1 MKHIFKIVVML
12 GLLAASPPL
21 IADPEPAPKISL
33 IYVANSDWN
42 IDWEGTP
49 NRIYF
54 VQASLDLEN
63 WMFAQS
69 IKFGTGLKTMR
80 VNSDNAPNFFVR
92 LHYYDDPLV
101 TTLEQAMNADFD
113 KDGVSNIHELTI
125 LRTDPMVFSGNG
137 SGIAD
142 GKQDWDD
149 DGISNADE
157 IALGL
162 DPGVNNTV
170 AAAGVVAVDFG
181 YDDANRLIV
190 TTSPVGTASY
200 NPDAEGNIR

>member
-69 IKFGTGLKTMR
+69 IKFGTGLKTMG

-92 LHYYDDPLV
+92 LAYIDDPSV
-101 TTLEQAMNADFD
+101 TSLSEAQSADSDFD
-113 KDGVSNIHELTI
+113 MLSNLAELTI
-125 LRTDPMVFSGNG
+125 HN
-137 SGIAD
+137 
-142 GKQDWDD
+142 
-149 DGISNADE
+149 SNPLDSD
-157 IALGL
+157 
-162 DPGVNNTV
+162 DPGGDDELPNLFEHSI
-170 AAAGVVAVDFG
+170 GSSPLFG
-181 YDDANRLIV
+181 YVIGA
-190 TTSPVGTASY
+190 
-200 NPDAEGNIR
+200 PDSSLELFLPSE